1 MRDKI
6 QNFGR
11 ALSAMVMPNI
21 GAFIAWGLIT
31 ALFIPTGW
39 CPNEHLAKLVSPM
52 LTYLLPLLI
61 GYTAGHNVAGV
72 RGGVIGAIATAGVI
86 VGTDVPMFIGA
97 MMMGPLAA
105 WVIKKFDKA
114 VEGKIRAGFEM
125 LVNNFSLGIIGMLM
139 AIIGYLTI
147 GGAISWIT
155 ELFESGVVYLKDHNM
170 LPLVSIFIEPAKV
183 MFLNNAINHGIL
195 TPLGSVQVQ
204 EFGESIIFFL
214 ESNPGPGFG
223 LLMAYWLFGKGAA
236 KSSAPGAVLIQFIGG
251 IHEIYYPYVLSRPI
265 LILPMILGASSSIL
279 FMTVAHAGL
288 IGPISPGSIV
298 SVIIMSASGKL
309 FINVAAV
316 LIAAVVTFLTSALIL
331 RRSAKEDDT
340 LPENKFKPKYK
351 VDAEKAAAAA
361 SIKHIVFACDAGMGS
376 SALGATR
383 FRKRI
388 ESLGLGL
395 KVDNYSVNS
404 IPDDAD
410 IVVCQEGLASR
421 AKGNAPKVRI
431 VAIKN
436 FLEDPALDALYAEL
450 AARKDVMAVVAPT
463 ESEEAANSDSGILT
477 LSSIKVG
484 AKAADKW
491 EAIGESGAL
500 LVKGGYVKMDYV
512 DAMMEREKV
521 ATTYLGMGIAIPH
534 GTQNAKREVIRT
546 GISVVQYPDG
556 VDFDGEKA
564 YLVIG
569 IAGVG
574 DEHLE
579 LLARVSEALDDEE
592 VLDKLK
598 TTTDPTDI
606 YEVLNA

>member
-39 CPNEHLAKLVSPM
+39 FPNEHLAKLVAPM
-52 LTYLLPLLI
+52 LTYMLPLLI
-61 GYTAGHNVAGV
+61 GYTAGHNVSGV

-97 MMMGPLAA
+97 MIMGPLAA
-105 WVIKKFDKA
+105 WCIKQFDKA
-114 VEGKIRAGFEM
+114 VEGKVRAGFEM
-125 LVNNFSLGIIGMLM
+125 LVNNFSLGIIGMIL
-139 AIIGYLTI
+139 AIVGYLSV
-147 GGAISWIT
+147 GGAISWLT
-155 ELFESGVVYLKDHNM
+155 ELFESGIVYLKDHNM

-195 TPLGSVQVQ
+195 TPLGTVQVK
-204 EFGESIIFFL
+204 ELGESIIFFL

-223 LLMAYWLFGKGAA
+223 LLMAYWCFGKGAA

-251 IHEIYYPYVLSRPI
+251 IHEIYYPYILSRPL
-265 LILPMILGASSSIL
+265 LIVPMILGASSSIL

-298 SVIIMSASGKL
+298 SVVIMSASGKML
-309 FINVAAV
+309 INVAAV
-316 LIAAVVTFLTSALIL
+316 LIAATITFLTSAIIL
-331 RRSAKEDDT
+331 RRGSKDDDT
-340 LPENKFKPKYK
+340 LPQNPFTPKYK
-351 VDAEKAAAAA
+351 LDKQGVTNSADV
-361 SIKHIVFACDAGMGS
+361 KHIVFACDAGMGS

-388 ESLGLGL
+388 EPLQLGI
-395 KVDNYSVNS
+395 KVTNASVNS
-404 IPDDAD
+404 IPADAD
-410 IVVCQEGLASR
+410 IVVCQQGLASR
-421 AKGNAPKVRI
+421 AAGNAPQVRI
-431 VAIKN
+431 VAIEN
-436 FLEDPALDALYAEL
+436 FLDDPALDALYAQMEAL
-450 AARKDVMAVVAPT
+450 EAQSGVVDVRDEHLVK
-463 ESEEAANSDSGILT
+463 SGDILP
-477 LSSIKVG
+477 LDNILVG
-484 AKAADKW
+484 AAAADKW
-491 EAIGESGAL
+491 EAIRAAGRV
-500 LVKGGYVKMDYV
+500 LVEGGYVDESYV
-512 DAMMEREKV
+512 EAMVERERLS
-521 ATTYLGMGIAIPH
+521 TTYMGMGLAIPH
-534 GTQNAKREVIRT
+534 GTQQAKDSVKRT
-546 GISVVQYPDG
+546 GLSVIQYPEG

-564 YLVIG
+564 YLVVG

-579 LLARVSEALDDEE
+579 LLARVSEALDDEQTLE
-592 VLDKLK
+592 KLK
-598 TTTDPTDI
+598 NSTNPRDV

>member
-39 CPNEHLAKLVSPM
+39 FPNEHLAKLVAPM
-52 LTYLLPLLI
+52 LTYMLPLLI
-61 GYTAGHNVAGV
+61 GYTAGHNVSGV

-97 MMMGPLAA
+97 MIMGPLAA
-105 WVIKKFDKA
+105 WCIKQFDKA
-114 VEGKIRAGFEM
+114 VEGKVRAGFEM
-125 LVNNFSLGIIGMLM
+125 LVNNFSLGIIGMVL
-139 AIIGYLTI
+139 AIVGYI
-147 GGAISWIT
+147 SVGGAISWLT
-155 ELFESGVVYLKDHNM
+155 ELFESGIVYLKDHNM

-195 TPLGSVQVQ
+195 TPLGTVQVK
-204 EFGESIIFFL
+204 ELGESIIFFL

-223 LLMAYWLFGKGAA
+223 LLMAYWCFGKGAA

-251 IHEIYYPYVLSRPI
+251 IHEIYYPYILSRPL
-265 LILPMILGASSSIL
+265 LIVPMILGASSSIL

-298 SVIIMSASGKL
+298 SVVIMSASGKML
-309 FINVAAV
+309 INVAAV
-316 LIAAVVTFLTSALIL
+316 LVAATITFLTSALIL
-331 RRSAKEDDT
+331 RRSSKDDDT
-340 LPENKFKPKYK
+340 LPQNPFTPKYK
-351 VDAEKAAAAA
+351 LDKQGVTNSADV
-361 SIKHIVFACDAGMGS
+361 KHIVFACDAGMGS

-388 ESLGLGL
+388 EPLQLGI
-395 KVDNYSVNS
+395 KVTNASVNS
-404 IPDDAD
+404 IPADAD
-410 IVVCQEGLASR
+410 IVVCQQGLASR
-421 AKGNAPKVRI
+421 AAGNAPQVRI
-431 VAIKN
+431 VAIEN
-436 FLEDPALDALYAEL
+436 FLDDPALDALYAQMEAL
-450 AARKDVMAVVAPT
+450 EAQSGVVDVRDEHLVK
-463 ESEEAANSDSGILT
+463 SGDILP
-477 LSSIKVG
+477 LDNILVG
-484 AKAADKW
+484 AAAADKW
-491 EAIGESGAL
+491 EAIRAAGRV
-500 LVKGGYVKMDYV
+500 LVEGGYVDESYV
-512 DAMMEREKV
+512 EAMVERERLT
-521 ATTYLGMGIAIPH
+521 TTYMGMGLAIPH
-534 GTQNAKREVIRT
+534 GTQQAKDSVKRT
-546 GISVVQYPDG
+546 GLSVIQYPEG

-564 YLVIG
+564 YLVVG

-579 LLARVSEALDDEE
+579 LLARVSEALDDEQTLE
-592 VLDKLK
+592 KLK
-598 TTTDPTDI
+598 NSTNPQDI

>member
-39 CPNEHLAKLVSPM
+39 FPNEHLAKLVAPM
-52 LTYLLPLLI
+52 LTYMLPLLI
-61 GYTAGHNVAGV
+61 GYTAGHNVSGV

-97 MMMGPLAA
+97 MIMGPLAA
-105 WVIKKFDKA
+105 WCIKQFDKA
-114 VEGKIRAGFEM
+114 VEGKVRAGFEM
-125 LVNNFSLGIIGMLM
+125 LVNNFSLGIIGMIL
-139 AIIGYLTI
+139 AIVGYVSV
-147 GGAISWIT
+147 GGAISWLT
-155 ELFESGVVYLKDHNM
+155 ELFESGIVYLKDHNM

-195 TPLGSVQVQ
+195 TPLGTVQVK
-204 EFGESIIFFL
+204 ELGESIIFFL

-223 LLMAYWLFGKGAA
+223 LLMAYWCFGKGAA

-251 IHEIYYPYVLSRPI
+251 IHEIYYPYILSRPL
-265 LILPMILGASSSIL
+265 LIVPMILGASSSIL

-298 SVIIMSASGKL
+298 SVVIMSASGKML
-309 FINVAAV
+309 INVAAV
-316 LIAAVVTFLTSALIL
+316 LVAATITFLTSALIL
-331 RRSAKEDDT
+331 RRGSKEEDT
-340 LPENKFKPKYK
+340 LPQNPFTPKYK
-351 VDAEKAAAAA
+351 LDKQGVTNSADV
-361 SIKHIVFACDAGMGS
+361 KHIVFACDAGMGS

-388 ESLGLGL
+388 EPLQLGI
-395 KVDNYSVNS
+395 KVTNASVNS
-404 IPDDAD
+404 IPADAD
-410 IVVCQEGLASR
+410 IVVCQQGLASR
-421 AKGNAPKVRI
+421 AAGNAPQVRI
-431 VAIKN
+431 VAIEN
-436 FLEDPALDALYAEL
+436 FLDDPALDALYAQMEAL
-450 AARKDVMAVVAPT
+450 EAQSGVVDVRDEHLVK
-463 ESEEAANSDSGILT
+463 SGDILP
-477 LSSIKVG
+477 LDNILVG
-484 AKAADKW
+484 AAAADKW
-491 EAIGESGAL
+491 EAIRAAGRV
-500 LVKGGYVKMDYV
+500 LVEGGYVDESYV
-512 DAMMEREKV
+512 EAMVEREKLT
-521 ATTYLGMGIAIPH
+521 TTYMGMGLAIPH
-534 GTQNAKREVIRT
+534 GTQQAKDSVKRT
-546 GISVVQYPDG
+546 GLSVIQYPEG

-564 YLVIG
+564 YLVVG

-579 LLARVSEALDDEE
+579 LLARVSEALDDEQTLE
-592 VLDKLK
+592 KLK
-598 TTTDPTDI
+598 NSTNPRDI

>member
-39 CPNEHLAKLVSPM
+39 FPNEHLAQLVAPM
-52 LTYLLPLLI
+52 LTYMLPLLI
-61 GYTAGHNVAGV
+61 GYTAGHNVSGV

-97 MMMGPLAA
+97 MIMGPLAA
-105 WVIKKFDKA
+105 WCIKQFDKA
-114 VEGKIRAGFEM
+114 VEGKVRAGFEM
-125 LVNNFSLGIIGMLM
+125 LVNNFSLGIIGMIL
-139 AIIGYLTI
+139 AIVGYVSV
-147 GGAISWIT
+147 GGAISWLT
-155 ELFESGVVYLKDHNM
+155 ELFESGIVYLKDHNM

-195 TPLGSVQVQ
+195 TPLGTVQVK
-204 EFGESIIFFL
+204 ELGESIIFFL

-223 LLMAYWLFGKGAA
+223 LLMAYWCFGKGAA

-251 IHEIYYPYVLSRPI
+251 IHEIYYPYILSRPL
-265 LILPMILGASSSIL
+265 LIVPMILGASSSIL

-298 SVIIMSASGKL
+298 SVVIMSASGKML
-309 FINVAAV
+309 INVAAV
-316 LIAAVVTFLTSALIL
+316 LVAATITFLTSALIL
-331 RRSAKEDDT
+331 RRGSKEEDT
-340 LPENKFKPKYK
+340 LPQNPFTPKYK
-351 VDAEKAAAAA
+351 LDKQGVANSADV
-361 SIKHIVFACDAGMGS
+361 KHIVFACDAGMGS

-388 ESLGLGL
+388 EPLQLGI
-395 KVDNYSVNS
+395 KVTNASVNS
-404 IPDDAD
+404 IPADAD
-410 IVVCQEGLASR
+410 IVVCQQGLASR
-421 AKGNAPKVRI
+421 AAGNAPQVRI
-431 VAIKN
+431 VAIEN
-436 FLEDPALDALYAEL
+436 FLDDPALDALYGQMKALE
-450 AARKDVMAVVAPT
+450 AQSGVVDVRDEHLVK
-463 ESEEAANSDSGILT
+463 SGDILP
-477 LSSIKVG
+477 LSNIYVG
-484 AKAADKW
+484 AAAADKW
-491 EAIGESGAL
+491 EAIRAAGRV
-500 LVKGGYVKMDYV
+500 LVEGGYVDESYV
-512 DAMMEREKV
+512 EAMVEREKLT
-521 ATTYLGMGIAIPH
+521 TTYLGMGLAIPH
-534 GTQNAKREVIRT
+534 GTQQAKDSVKRT
-546 GISVVQYPDG
+546 GLSVIQYPEG

-564 YLVIG
+564 YLVVG

-579 LLARVSEALDDEE
+579 LLARVSEALDDEQTLE
-592 VLDKLK
+592 KLK
-598 TTTDPTDI
+598 NSTNPQDI

>member
-39 CPNEHLAKLVSPM
+39 FPNEHLAKLVSPM
-52 LTYLLPLLI
+52 LTYMLPLLI

-97 MMMGPLAA
+97 MIMGPLAA
-105 WVIKKFDKA
+105 WIIKQFDKA

-125 LVNNFSLGIIGMLM
+125 LVNNFSLGIIGMLL
-139 AIIGYLTI
+139 AIVGYLSV

-155 ELFESGVVYLKDHNM
+155 ELFESGVVYLKDNNM

-223 LLMAYWLFGKGAA
+223 LLMAYWIFGKGTA

-279 FMTVAHAGL
+279 FMTLAHAGL
-288 IGPISPGSIV
+288 IGPISPGSII
-298 SVIIMSASGKL
+298 SVIIMSASGKML
-309 FINVAAV
+309 INVAAV
-316 LIAAVVTFLTSALIL
+316 LIAAAVTFLTSALIL
-331 RRSAKEDDT
+331 RRSSKEDDV
-340 LPENKFKPKYK
+340 LPENRFKPKYK
-351 VDAEKAAAAA
+351 VDAERAAAAA
-361 SIKHIVFACDAGMGS
+361 KIAHIVFACDAGMGS

-383 FRKRI
+383 FRKRV

-395 KVDNYSVNS
+395 KIDNSSVNS
-404 IPDDAD
+404 IPADAD
-410 IVVCQEGLASR
+410 VVVCQQGLASR
-421 AKGNAPKVRI
+421 AKGNAPLVRI
-431 VAIKN
+431 VAINN
-436 FLEDPALDALYAEL
+436 FLEDPALDALYEEL
-450 AARKDVMAVVAPT
+450 ASRKDVVAAVAPT
-463 ESEEAANSDSGILT
+463 EGEATKESSGVLV

-484 AKAADKW
+484 AKGADTW
-491 EAIGESGAL
+491 EAISEAGAL

-534 GTQNAKREVIRT
+534 GTQNAKRDVIRT
-546 GISVVQYPDG
+546 GISVVQYPEG

-579 LLARVSEALDDEE
+579 LLARVSEALDDEQ
-592 VLDKLK
+592 VLEKLK
-598 TTTDPTDI
+598 STTDPADI

>member
-39 CPNEHLAKLVSPM
+39 FPNEHLAKLVAPM
-52 LTYLLPLLI
+52 LTYMLPLLI
-61 GYTAGHNVAGV
+61 GYTAGHNVSGV

-97 MMMGPLAA
+97 MIMGPLAA
-105 WVIKKFDKA
+105 WCIKQFDKA
-114 VEGKIRAGFEM
+114 VEGKVRAGFEM
-125 LVNNFSLGIIGMLM
+125 LVNNFSLGIIGMIL
-139 AIIGYLTI
+139 AIVGYVSV
-147 GGAISWIT
+147 GGAISWLT
-155 ELFESGVVYLKDHNM
+155 ELFESGIVYLKDHNM

-195 TPLGSVQVQ
+195 TPLGTVQVK
-204 EFGESIIFFL
+204 ELGESIIFFL

-223 LLMAYWLFGKGAA
+223 LLMAYWCFGKGAA

-251 IHEIYYPYVLSRPI
+251 IHEIYYPYILSRPL
-265 LILPMILGASSSIL
+265 LIVPMILGASSSIL

-298 SVIIMSASGKL
+298 SVVIMSASGKML
-309 FINVAAV
+309 INVAAV
-316 LIAAVVTFLTSALIL
+316 LVAATITFLTSALIL
-331 RRSAKEDDT
+331 RRGSKDDDT
-340 LPENKFKPKYK
+340 LPQNPFTPKYK
-351 VDAEKAAAAA
+351 LDKQGVTNSADV
-361 SIKHIVFACDAGMGS
+361 KHIVFACDAGMGS

-388 ESLGLGL
+388 EPLQLGI
-395 KVDNYSVNS
+395 KVTNASVNS
-404 IPDDAD
+404 IPADAD
-410 IVVCQEGLASR
+410 IVVCQQGLASR
-421 AKGNAPKVRI
+421 AAGNAPQVRI
-431 VAIKN
+431 VAIEN
-436 FLEDPALDALYAEL
+436 FLDDPALDALYAQMEAL
-450 AARKDVMAVVAPT
+450 EAQSGVVDVRDEHLVK
-463 ESEEAANSDSGILT
+463 SGDILP
-477 LSSIKVG
+477 LDNILVG
-484 AKAADKW
+484 AAAADKW
-491 EAIGESGAL
+491 EAIRAAGRV
-500 LVKGGYVKMDYV
+500 LVEGGYVDESYV
-512 DAMMEREKV
+512 EAMVERERLS
-521 ATTYLGMGIAIPH
+521 TTYLGMGLAIPH
-534 GTQNAKREVIRT
+534 GTQQAKDSVKRT
-546 GISVVQYPDG
+546 GLSVIQYPEG

-564 YLVIG
+564 YLVVG

-579 LLARVSEALDDEE
+579 LLARVSEALDDEQTLE
-592 VLDKLK
+592 KLK
-598 TTTDPTDI
+598 NSTNPRDI

>member
-39 CPNEHLAKLVSPM
+39 FPNEHLAKLVAPM
-52 LTYLLPLLI
+52 LTYMLPLLI
-61 GYTAGHNVAGV
+61 GYTAGHNVSGV

-97 MMMGPLAA
+97 MIMGPLAA
-105 WVIKKFDKA
+105 WCIKQFDKA
-114 VEGKIRAGFEM
+114 VEGKVRAGFEM
-125 LVNNFSLGIIGMLM
+125 LVNNFSLGIIGMIL
-139 AIIGYLTI
+139 AIVGYLSV
-147 GGAISWIT
+147 GGAISWLT
-155 ELFESGVVYLKDHNM
+155 ELFESGIVYLKDHNM

-195 TPLGSVQVQ
+195 TPLGTVQVK
-204 EFGESIIFFL
+204 ELGESIIFFL

-223 LLMAYWLFGKGAA
+223 LLMAYWCFGKGAA

-251 IHEIYYPYVLSRPI
+251 IHEIYYPYILSRPL
-265 LILPMILGASSSIL
+265 LIVPMILGASSSIL

-298 SVIIMSASGKL
+298 SVVIMSASGKML
-309 FINVAAV
+309 INVAAV
-316 LIAAVVTFLTSALIL
+316 LVAATITFLTSALIL
-331 RRSAKEDDT
+331 RRGSKGDDT
-340 LPENKFKPKYK
+340 LPQNPFTPKYK
-351 VDAEKAAAAA
+351 LDKQGVTNSADV
-361 SIKHIVFACDAGMGS
+361 KHIVFACDAGMGS

-388 ESLGLGL
+388 EPLQLGI
-395 KVDNYSVNS
+395 KVTNASVNS
-404 IPDDAD
+404 IPADAD
-410 IVVCQEGLASR
+410 IVVCQQGLASR
-421 AKGNAPKVRI
+421 AAGNAPQVRI
-431 VAIKN
+431 VAIEN
-436 FLEDPALDALYAEL
+436 FLDDPALDALYAQMEAL
-450 AARKDVMAVVAPT
+450 EAQSGVVDVRDEHLVK
-463 ESEEAANSDSGILT
+463 SGDILP
-477 LSSIKVG
+477 LDNILVG
-484 AKAADKW
+484 AAAADKW
-491 EAIGESGAL
+491 EAIRAAGRV
-500 LVKGGYVKMDYV
+500 LVEGGYVDESYV
-512 DAMMEREKV
+512 EAMVERERLT
-521 ATTYLGMGIAIPH
+521 TTYMGMGLAIPH
-534 GTQNAKREVIRT
+534 GTQQAKDSVKRT
-546 GISVVQYPDG
+546 GLSVIQYPEG

-564 YLVIG
+564 YLVVG

-579 LLARVSEALDDEE
+579 LLARVSEALDDEQTLE
-592 VLDKLK
+592 KLK
-598 TTTDPTDI
+598 NSTNPRDI

>member
-39 CPNEHLAKLVSPM
+39 FPNEHLAKLVSPM
-52 LTYLLPLLI
+52 LTYMLPLLI
-61 GYTAGHNVAGV
+61 GYTAGHNIAGV

-97 MMMGPLAA
+97 MIMGPLAA
-105 WVIKKFDKA
+105 WIIKQFDKA

-125 LVNNFSLGIIGMLM
+125 LVNNFSLGIIGMLL
-139 AIIGYLTI
+139 AIVGYLSV

-155 ELFESGVVYLKDHNM
+155 ELFESGVVYLKDNNM

-223 LLMAYWLFGKGAA
+223 LLMAYWIFGKGTA

-279 FMTVAHAGL
+279 FMTLAHAGL
-288 IGPISPGSIV
+288 IGPISPGSII
-298 SVIIMSASGKL
+298 SVIIMSASGKML
-309 FINVAAV
+309 INVAAV
-316 LIAAVVTFLTSALIL
+316 LIAAAVTFITSALIL
-331 RRSAKEDDT
+331 RRSSKEDDV
-340 LPENKFKPKYK
+340 LPENRFKPKYK
-351 VDAEKAAAAA
+351 VDAERAAAAA
-361 SIKHIVFACDAGMGS
+361 KIAHIVFACDAGMGS

-383 FRKRI
+383 FRKRV

-395 KVDNYSVNS
+395 KIDNSSVNS
-404 IPDDAD
+404 IPADAD
-410 IVVCQEGLASR
+410 VVVCQQGLASR
-421 AKGNAPKVRI
+421 AKGNAPSVRI
-431 VAIKN
+431 VAINN
-436 FLEDPALDALYAEL
+436 FLEDPALDALYEEL
-450 AARKDVMAVVAPT
+450 ASRKDVVAAVAPT
-463 ESEEAANSDSGILT
+463 EGEATKESSGVLV

-484 AKAADKW
+484 AKGADKW
-491 EAIGESGAL
+491 EAISEAGAL

-534 GTQNAKREVIRT
+534 GTQNAKRDVIRT
-546 GISVVQYPDG
+546 GISVVQYPEG

-579 LLARVSEALDDEE
+579 LLARVSEALDDEQ

-598 TTTDPTDI
+598 STTDPADI

>member
-39 CPNEHLAKLVSPM
+39 FPNEHLAKLVAPM
-52 LTYLLPLLI
+52 LTYMLPLLI
-61 GYTAGHNVAGV
+61 GYTAGHNVSGV

-97 MMMGPLAA
+97 MIMGPLAA
-105 WVIKKFDKA
+105 WCIKQFDKA
-114 VEGKIRAGFEM
+114 VEGKVRAGFEM
-125 LVNNFSLGIIGMLM
+125 LVNNFSLGIIGMIL
-139 AIIGYLTI
+139 AIVGYLSV
-147 GGAISWIT
+147 GGAISWLT
-155 ELFESGVVYLKDHNM
+155 ELFESGIVYLKDHNM

-195 TPLGSVQVQ
+195 TPLGTVQVK
-204 EFGESIIFFL
+204 ELGESIIFFL

-223 LLMAYWLFGKGAA
+223 LLMAYWCFGKGAA

-251 IHEIYYPYVLSRPI
+251 IHEIYYPYILSRPL
-265 LILPMILGASSSIL
+265 LIVPMILGASSSIL

-298 SVIIMSASGKL
+298 SVVIMSASGKML
-309 FINVAAV
+309 INVAAV
-316 LIAAVVTFLTSALIL
+316 LVAATITFLTSALIL
-331 RRSAKEDDT
+331 RRGSKDDDT
-340 LPENKFKPKYK
+340 LPQNPFTPKYK
-351 VDAEKAAAAA
+351 LDKQGVANGADV
-361 SIKHIVFACDAGMGS
+361 KHIVFACDAGMGS

-388 ESLGLGL
+388 EPLQLGI
-395 KVDNYSVNS
+395 KVTNASVNS
-404 IPDDAD
+404 IPADAD
-410 IVVCQEGLASR
+410 IVVCQQGLASR
-421 AKGNAPKVRI
+421 AAGNAPQVRI
-431 VAIKN
+431 VAIEN
-436 FLEDPALDALYAEL
+436 FLDDPALDALYAQMEAL
-450 AARKDVMAVVAPT
+450 EAQSGVVDVRDEHLVK
-463 ESEEAANSDSGILT
+463 SGDILP
-477 LSSIKVG
+477 LSNIYVG
-484 AKAADKW
+484 AAAADKW
-491 EAIGESGAL
+491 EAIRAAGRV
-500 LVKGGYVKMDYV
+500 LVEGGYVDESYV
-512 DAMMEREKV
+512 EAMVERERLS
-521 ATTYLGMGIAIPH
+521 TTYMGMGLAIPH
-534 GTQNAKREVIRT
+534 GTQQAKDSVKHTGLSVI
-546 GISVVQYPDG
+546 QYPEG

-564 YLVIG
+564 YLVVG

-579 LLARVSEALDDEE
+579 LLARVSEALDDEQTLE
-592 VLDKLK
+592 KLK
-598 TTTDPTDI
+598 NSTNPQDI

>member
-39 CPNEHLAKLVSPM
+39 FPNEHLAKLVAPM
-52 LTYLLPLLI
+52 LTYMLPLLI
-61 GYTAGHNVAGV
+61 GYTAGHNVSGV

-97 MMMGPLAA
+97 MIMGPLAA
-105 WVIKKFDKA
+105 WCIKQFDKA
-114 VEGKIRAGFEM
+114 VEGKVRAGFEM
-125 LVNNFSLGIIGMLM
+125 LVNNFSLGIIGMIL
-139 AIIGYLTI
+139 AIVGYI
-147 GGAISWIT
+147 SVGGAISWLT
-155 ELFESGVVYLKDHNM
+155 ELFESGIVYLKDHNM

-195 TPLGSVQVQ
+195 TPLGTVQVK
-204 EFGESIIFFL
+204 ELGESIIFFL

-223 LLMAYWLFGKGAA
+223 LLMAYWCFGKGAA

-251 IHEIYYPYVLSRPI
+251 IHEIYYPYILSRPL
-265 LILPMILGASSSIL
+265 LIVPMILGASSSIL

-298 SVIIMSASGKL
+298 SVVIMSASGKML
-309 FINVAAV
+309 INVAAV
-316 LIAAVVTFLTSALIL
+316 LVAATITFLTSALIL
-331 RRSAKEDDT
+331 RRSSKEEDT
-340 LPENKFKPKYK
+340 LPQNPFTPKYK
-351 VDAEKAAAAA
+351 LDKQGVTNSADV
-361 SIKHIVFACDAGMGS
+361 KHIVFACDAGMGS

-388 ESLGLGL
+388 EPLQLGI
-395 KVDNYSVNS
+395 KVTNASVNS
-404 IPDDAD
+404 IPADAD
-410 IVVCQEGLASR
+410 IVVCQQGLASR
-421 AKGNAPKVRI
+421 AAGNAPQVRI
-431 VAIKN
+431 VAIEN
-436 FLEDPALDALYAEL
+436 FLDDPALDALYGQMEALE
-450 AARKDVMAVVAPT
+450 AQSGVVDVRDEHLVK
-463 ESEEAANSDSGILT
+463 SGDILP
-477 LSSIKVG
+477 LSNIYVG
-484 AKAADKW
+484 ATAADKW
-491 EAIGESGAL
+491 EAIRAAGRV
-500 LVKGGYVKMDYV
+500 LVEGGYVDESYV
-512 DAMMEREKV
+512 EAMVERERLT
-521 ATTYLGMGIAIPH
+521 TTYMGMGLAIPH
-534 GTQNAKREVIRT
+534 GTQQAKDSVKRT
-546 GISVVQYPDG
+546 GLSVIQYPEG

-564 YLVIG
+564 YLVVG

-579 LLARVSEALDDEE
+579 LLARVSEALDDEQTLE
-592 VLDKLK
+592 KLK
-598 TTTDPTDI
+598 NSTNPQDI

>member
-39 CPNEHLAKLVSPM
+39 FPNEHLAQLVAPM
-52 LTYLLPLLI
+52 LTYMLPLLI
-61 GYTAGHNVAGV
+61 GYTAGHNVSGV

-97 MMMGPLAA
+97 MIMGPLAA
-105 WVIKKFDKA
+105 WCIKQFDKA
-114 VEGKIRAGFEM
+114 VEGKVRAGFEM
-125 LVNNFSLGIIGMLM
+125 LVNNFSLGIIGMIL
-139 AIIGYLTI
+139 AIVGYVSV
-147 GGAISWIT
+147 GGAISWLT
-155 ELFESGVVYLKDHNM
+155 ELFESGIVYLKDHNM

-195 TPLGSVQVQ
+195 TPLGTVQVK
-204 EFGESIIFFL
+204 ELGESIIFFL

-223 LLMAYWLFGKGAA
+223 LLMAYWCFGKGAA

-251 IHEIYYPYVLSRPI
+251 IHEIYYPYILSRPL
-265 LILPMILGASSSIL
+265 LIVPMILGASSSIL

-298 SVIIMSASGKL
+298 SVVIMSASGKML
-309 FINVAAV
+309 INVAAV
-316 LIAAVVTFLTSALIL
+316 LVAATITFLTSAIIL
-331 RRSAKEDDT
+331 RRGSKGDDT
-340 LPENKFKPKYK
+340 LPQNPFTPKYK
-351 VDAEKAAAAA
+351 LDKQGVTNSADV
-361 SIKHIVFACDAGMGS
+361 KHIVFACDAGMGS

-388 ESLGLGL
+388 EPLQLGI
-395 KVDNYSVNS
+395 KVTNASVNS
-404 IPDDAD
+404 IPADAD
-410 IVVCQEGLASR
+410 IVVCQQGLASR
-421 AKGNAPKVRI
+421 AAGNAPQVRI
-431 VAIKN
+431 VAIEN
-436 FLEDPALDALYAEL
+436 FLDDPALDALYAQMEAL
-450 AARKDVMAVVAPT
+450 EAQSGVVDVRDEHLVK
-463 ESEEAANSDSGILT
+463 SGDILP
-477 LSSIKVG
+477 LDNIYVG
-484 AKAADKW
+484 AAAADKW
-491 EAIGESGAL
+491 EAIRAAGRV
-500 LVKGGYVKMDYV
+500 LVEGGYVDESYV
-512 DAMMEREKV
+512 EAMVERERLT
-521 ATTYLGMGIAIPH
+521 TTYMGMGLAIPH
-534 GTQNAKREVIRT
+534 GTQQAKDSVKRT
-546 GISVVQYPDG
+546 GLSVIQYPEG

-564 YLVIG
+564 YLVVG

-579 LLARVSEALDDEE
+579 LLARVSEALDDEQTLE
-592 VLDKLK
+592 KLK
-598 TTTDPTDI
+598 NSTNPRDI

>member
-39 CPNEHLAKLVSPM
+39 FPNEHLAKLVAPM
-52 LTYLLPLLI
+52 LTYMLPLLI
-61 GYTAGHNVAGV
+61 GYTAGHNVSGV

-97 MMMGPLAA
+97 MIMGPLAA
-105 WVIKKFDKA
+105 WCIKQFDKA
-114 VEGKIRAGFEM
+114 VEGKVRAGFEM
-125 LVNNFSLGIIGMLM
+125 LVNNFSLGIIGMIL
-139 AIIGYLTI
+139 AIVGYI
-147 GGAISWIT
+147 SVGGTISWLT
-155 ELFESGVVYLKDHNM
+155 ELFESGIVYLKDHNM

-195 TPLGSVQVQ
+195 TPLGTVQVK
-204 EFGESIIFFL
+204 ELGESIIFFL

-223 LLMAYWLFGKGAA
+223 LLMAYWCFGKGAA

-251 IHEIYYPYVLSRPI
+251 IHEIYYPYILSRPL
-265 LILPMILGASSSIL
+265 LIVPMILGASSSIL

-298 SVIIMSASGKL
+298 SVVIMSASGKML
-309 FINVAAV
+309 INVAAV
-316 LIAAVVTFLTSALIL
+316 LVAATITFLTSALIL
-331 RRSAKEDDT
+331 RRSSKDEDT
-340 LPENKFKPKYK
+340 LPQNPFTPKYK
-351 VDAEKAAAAA
+351 LDKQVVTNSADV
-361 SIKHIVFACDAGMGS
+361 KHIVFACDAGMGS

-388 ESLGLGL
+388 EPLQLGI
-395 KVDNYSVNS
+395 KVTNASVNS
-404 IPDDAD
+404 IPADAD
-410 IVVCQEGLASR
+410 IVVCQQGLASR
-421 AKGNAPKVRI
+421 AAGNAPQVRI
-431 VAIKN
+431 VAIEN
-436 FLEDPALDALYAEL
+436 FLDDPALDALYAQMEAL
-450 AARKDVMAVVAPT
+450 EAQSGVVDVRDEHLVK
-463 ESEEAANSDSGILT
+463 SGDILP
-477 LSSIKVG
+477 LDNIYVG
-484 AKAADKW
+484 AAAADKW
-491 EAIGESGAL
+491 EAIRAAGRV
-500 LVKGGYVKMDYV
+500 LVEGGYVDESYV
-512 DAMMEREKV
+512 EAMVERERLT
-521 ATTYLGMGIAIPH
+521 TTYMGMGLAIPH
-534 GTQNAKREVIRT
+534 GTQQAKDSVKRT
-546 GISVVQYPDG
+546 GLSVIQYPEG

-564 YLVIG
+564 YLVVG

-579 LLARVSEALDDEE
+579 LLARVSEALDDEQTLE
-592 VLDKLK
+592 KLK
-598 TTTDPTDI
+598 NSTNPRDI

>member
-39 CPNEHLAKLVSPM
+39 FPNEHLAKLVSPM
-52 LTYLLPLLI
+52 LTYMLPLLI

-72 RGGVIGAIATAGVI
+72 RGVVIGAIATAGVI

-97 MMMGPLAA
+97 MIMGPLAA
-105 WVIKKFDKA
+105 WLIKKFDKA

-125 LVNNFSLGIIGMLM
+125 LVNNFSLGIIGMLL
-139 AIIGYLTI
+139 AIVGYLSI

-223 LLMAYWLFGKGAA
+223 LLMAYWIFGKGTA

-288 IGPISPGSIV
+288 IGPISPGSII
-298 SVIIMSASGKL
+298 SVIIMSASGKM

-316 LIAAVVTFLTSALIL
+316 LIAATVTFLTSALIL
-331 RRSAKEDDT
+331 RRTAKEEDT
-340 LPENKFKPKYK
+340 LPENRFRPKYK
-351 VDAEKAAAAA
+351 VDAERAAKVAAV
-361 SIKHIVFACDAGMGS
+361 KHIVFSCDAGMGS

-388 ESLGLGL
+388 EPLGLNL
-395 KVDNYSVNS
+395 KVDNSSVNS
-404 IPDDAD
+404 IPADAD
-410 IVVCQEGLASR
+410 IVVCQEGLATR
-421 AKGNAPKVRI
+421 AQGNAPSVRV

-436 FLEDPALDALYAEL
+436 FLEDPALDALFDEL
-450 AARKDVMAVVAPT
+450 ASRKDASPELAEV
-463 ESEEAANSDSGILT
+463 ENNSSKKSGVLV

-484 AKAADKW
+484 ASAADKW
-491 EAIGESGAL
+491 EAIAEAGSL
-500 LVKGGYVKMDYV
+500 LVKGGYVAMDYV
-512 DAMMEREKV
+512 DAMVEREKLT
-521 ATTYLGMGIAIPH
+521 TTYLGMGIAIPH
-534 GTQNAKREVIRT
+534 GTQSAKREVHRT
-546 GISVVQYPDG
+546 GISVVQYPEG

-579 LLARVSEALDDEE
+579 LLARVSEALDDEQ
-592 VLDKLK
+592 VLERLK
-598 TTTDPTDI
+598 STNDPMDI
-606 YEVLNA
+606 YNVLNA

>member
-39 CPNEHLAKLVSPM
+39 FPNEHLAQLVAPM
-52 LTYLLPLLI
+52 LTYMLPLLI
-61 GYTAGHNVAGV
+61 GYTAGHNVSGV

-97 MMMGPLAA
+97 MIMGPLAA
-105 WVIKKFDKA
+105 WCIKQFDKA
-114 VEGKIRAGFEM
+114 VEGKVRAGFEM
-125 LVNNFSLGIIGMLM
+125 LVNNFSLGIIGMIL
-139 AIIGYLTI
+139 AIVGYLSV
-147 GGAISWIT
+147 GGAISWLT
-155 ELFESGVVYLKDHNM
+155 ELFESGIVYLKDHNM

-195 TPLGSVQVQ
+195 TPLGTVQVK
-204 EFGESIIFFL
+204 ELGESIIFFL

-223 LLMAYWLFGKGAA
+223 LLMAYWCFGKGAA

-251 IHEIYYPYVLSRPI
+251 IHEIYYPYILSRPL
-265 LILPMILGASSSIL
+265 LIVPMILGASSSIL

-298 SVIIMSASGKL
+298 SVVIMSASGKML
-309 FINVAAV
+309 INVAAV
-316 LIAAVVTFLTSALIL
+316 LVAATITFLTSAIIL
-331 RRSAKEDDT
+331 RRGSKEEDT
-340 LPENKFKPKYK
+340 LPQNPFTPKYK
-351 VDAEKAAAAA
+351 LDKQGVVNSADV
-361 SIKHIVFACDAGMGS
+361 KHIVFACDAGMGS

-388 ESLGLGL
+388 EPLQLGI
-395 KVDNYSVNS
+395 KVTNASVNS
-404 IPDDAD
+404 IPADAD
-410 IVVCQEGLASR
+410 IVVCQQGLASR
-421 AKGNAPKVRI
+421 AAGNAPQVRI
-431 VAIKN
+431 VAIEN
-436 FLEDPALDALYAEL
+436 FLDDPALDALYGQMEALE
-450 AARKDVMAVVAPT
+450 AQSGVVDVRDEHLVK
-463 ESEEAANSDSGILT
+463 SGDILP
-477 LSSIKVG
+477 LNNIYVG
-484 AKAADKW
+484 AAAADKW
-491 EAIGESGAL
+491 EAIRAAGRV
-500 LVKGGYVKMDYV
+500 LVEGGYVDESYV
-512 DAMMEREKV
+512 EAMVEREQLT
-521 ATTYLGMGIAIPH
+521 TTYMGMGLAIPH
-534 GTQNAKREVIRT
+534 GTQQAKDSVKHTGLSVI
-546 GISVVQYPDG
+546 QYPEG

-564 YLVIG
+564 YLVVG

-579 LLARVSEALDDEE
+579 LLARVSEALDDEQTLE
-592 VLDKLK
+592 KLK
-598 TTTDPTDI
+598 NSTNPRDI

>member
-39 CPNEHLAKLVSPM
+39 FPNEHLAKLVAPM
-52 LTYLLPLLI
+52 LTYMLPLLI
-61 GYTAGHNVAGV
+61 GYTAGHNVSGV

-97 MMMGPLAA
+97 MIMGPLAA
-105 WVIKKFDKA
+105 WCIKQFDKA
-114 VEGKIRAGFEM
+114 VEGKVRAGFEM
-125 LVNNFSLGIIGMLM
+125 LVNNFSLGIIGMIL
-139 AIIGYLTI
+139 AIVGYI
-147 GGAISWIT
+147 SVGGAISWLT
-155 ELFESGVVYLKDHNM
+155 ELFESGIVYLKDHNM

-195 TPLGSVQVQ
+195 TPLGTVQVK
-204 EFGESIIFFL
+204 ELGESIIFFL

-223 LLMAYWLFGKGAA
+223 LLMAYWCFGKGAA

-251 IHEIYYPYVLSRPI
+251 IHEIYYPYILSRPL
-265 LILPMILGASSSIL
+265 LIVPMILGASSSIL

-298 SVIIMSASGKL
+298 SVVIMSASGKML
-309 FINVAAV
+309 INVAAV
-316 LIAAVVTFLTSALIL
+316 LVAATITFLTSALIL
-331 RRSAKEDDT
+331 RRGSKDDDT
-340 LPENKFKPKYK
+340 LPQNPFTPKYK
-351 VDAEKAAAAA
+351 LDKQGVTNSADV
-361 SIKHIVFACDAGMGS
+361 KHIVFACDAGMGS

-388 ESLGLGL
+388 EPLQLGI
-395 KVDNYSVNS
+395 KVTNASVNS
-404 IPDDAD
+404 IPADAD
-410 IVVCQEGLASR
+410 IVVCQQGLASR
-421 AKGNAPKVRI
+421 AAGNAPQVRI
-431 VAIKN
+431 VAIEN
-436 FLEDPALDALYAEL
+436 FLDDPALDALYAQMEAL
-450 AARKDVMAVVAPT
+450 EAQSGVVDVRDEHLVR
-463 ESEEAANSDSGILT
+463 SGDILP
-477 LSSIKVG
+477 LDNILVG
-484 AKAADKW
+484 AAAADKW
-491 EAIGESGAL
+491 EAIRAAGRV
-500 LVKGGYVKMDYV
+500 LVEGGYVDESYV
-512 DAMMEREKV
+512 EAMVERERLT
-521 ATTYLGMGIAIPH
+521 TTYMGMGLAIPH
-534 GTQNAKREVIRT
+534 GTQQAKDSVKRT
-546 GISVVQYPDG
+546 GLSVIQYPEG

-564 YLVIG
+564 YLVVG

-579 LLARVSEALDDEE
+579 LLARVSEALDDEQTLE
-592 VLDKLK
+592 KLK
-598 TTTDPTDI
+598 NSTNPRDI